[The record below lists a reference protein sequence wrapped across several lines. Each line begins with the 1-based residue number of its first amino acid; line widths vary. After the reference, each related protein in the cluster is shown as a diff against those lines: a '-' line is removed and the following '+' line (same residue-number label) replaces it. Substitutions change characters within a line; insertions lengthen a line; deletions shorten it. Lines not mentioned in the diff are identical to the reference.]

1 VADRAFRSHPLVL
14 REREWILGL
23 NQAAAHVHEVNKRIA
38 VAKLRIELAKAEQ
51 SSQSLAIKHAEE
63 IQTYLETQKFTRHEL
78 FDQRINQLR
87 DLFRRVA
94 EIGFGLLEEAK
105 LLYRDE
111 RPNDTTQFTKV
122 GPAASAEAE
131 LVSGHQLM
139 ACLQEMNHKFM
150 ETTPTGPQLTKHI
163 SLREIN
169 PLQLHELRENGTATF
184 KIDELWFDLDH
195 PAHYD
200 RRIVSV
206 GVSIPCV
213 TGPMTGV
220 GGTLTLTRSRRRPT
234 KDDSLTDHPLKGVK
248 SIALSS
254 GRDDTGRFELRPDDP
269 LYHRFEGLGAVS
281 EWTLALP
288 NMLRKF
294 NYRTI
299 SDVILTIRYT
309 AGSEG
314 ISRERQWIEAFKN
327 LTQFGGKAVRL
338 MSLRH
343 DRADAWAA
351 YLATG
356 KVRVPAPV
364 DMLPHVLRHF
374 PKVTLKLVDGEAQP
388 IFTQKPADPGD
399 TKDAAVDD
407 EDLVVDD
414 LGVADR
420 KALDDVEIWA
430 QFSVSVR
437 S

>member
-1 VADRAFRSHPLVL
+1 M
-14 REREWILGL
+14 
-23 NQAAAHVHEVNKRIA
+23 
-38 VAKLRIELAKAEQ
+38 
-51 SSQSLAIKHAEE
+51 
-63 IQTYLETQKFTRHEL
+63 
-78 FDQRINQLR
+78 R

-94 EIGFGLLEEAK
+94 DTGFGLLEQAK

-111 RPNDTTQFTKV
+111 RPNQTTEFIRV

-131 LVSGHQLM
+131 LLSGHQLM
-139 ACLQEMNHKFM
+139 AALLEMNRRFI

-163 SLREIN
+163 SLREIH
-169 PLQLHELRENGTATF
+169 PLQLRELRENGTATF
-184 KIDELWFDLDH
+184 KVDELWFDLDH

-220 GGTLTLTRSRRRPT
+220 GGTLTLLRSRLRP
-234 KDDSLTDHPLKGVK
+234 KKGDPLTDHPLRGVK

-269 LYHRFEGLGAVS
+269 LYHPFEGMGAVS
-281 EWTLALP
+281 EWTLSLP
-288 NMLRKF
+288 STLRKF

-299 SDVILTIRYT
+299 SDVVLTIRYT
-309 AGSEG
+309 AESDGL
-314 ISRERQWIEAFKN
+314 SRERQWIDEFKK
-327 LTQFGGKAVRL
+327 LTQFGSNAVRL

-364 DMLPHVLRHF
+364 EMLPHVLRSF
-374 PKVTLKLVDGEAQP
+374 PKIALKLVDGNAQP
-388 IFTQKPADPGD
+388 IYKGKPADTGD
-399 TKDAAVDD
+399 MKDATVQGG
-407 EDLVVDD
+407 DLVIDD
-414 LGVADR
+414 LGVTDR
-420 KALDDVEIWA
+420 KGLDDVEIWA
-430 QFSVSVR
+430 EFSVTVGA
-437 S
+437 